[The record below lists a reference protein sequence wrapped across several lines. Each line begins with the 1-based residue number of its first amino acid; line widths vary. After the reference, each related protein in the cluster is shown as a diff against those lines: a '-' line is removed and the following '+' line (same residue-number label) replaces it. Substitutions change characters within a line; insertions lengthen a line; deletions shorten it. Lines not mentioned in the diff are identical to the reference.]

1 MNAKRLMKWVI
12 VLVLLSVLPVMTVAL
27 AQDQEPAVPD
37 LTGETTEE
45 VTDVNAPEAGCIPRP
60 KEVAVFLHEQY
71 GGTCKIRKVGRYPNA
86 AAMGM
91 ADNSITAIKV
101 GSQARIVLFRD
112 KDFKGVTAAYLVN
125 APNLGYDPIGND
137 TVSSFKVELRAKTGC
152 VPNNNQIALFEHIN
166 YGGQCV
172 LKDVGNYRNAL
183 EIGLPDNLVSSVKVG
198 ARLRLVLYRDNDFG
212 GVTGTY
218 LANDSSFGGDPI
230 GNDTV
235 SSIRVDVKMNPNG
248 ICKPKPNQI
257 ALFEHINYGG
267 RCVVKEIGDY
277 PNDLA
282 VGLPENLV
290 TSIKVGAA
298 VWAVLYDGQNF
309 TGGTATVLSSDP
321 NLSDT
326 PIGHDSMSSL
336 KVYSD

>member
-1 MNAKRLMKWVI
+1 MSMKRILRWSI
-12 VLVLLSVLPVMTVAL
+12 VLFLLATLPVMTVAL

-37 LTGETTEE
+37 FTGETSED
-45 VTDVNAPEAGCIPRP
+45 VTNVDAPEAGCIPKP
-60 KEVAVFLHEQY
+60 KEVAVFLHAGY
-71 GGTCKIRKVGRYPNA
+71 GGTCIIRKVGRYPNA

-91 ADNSITAIKV
+91 ADNSITSVIV
-101 GSQARIVLFRD
+101 GSQARVVLFRD
-112 KDFKGVTAAYLVN
+112 KDFKGMTAAYETNVPDLYWE
-125 APNLGYDPIGND
+125 PFGND
-137 TVSSFKVELRAKTGC
+137 QVSSFKVELRAKTGC

-183 EIGLPDNLVSSVKVG
+183 EIGLPDNIVSSVKVG

-218 LANDSSFGGDPI
+218 LANDNSFGGDPI

-235 SSIRVDVKMNPNG
+235 SSMRVDVKMSPTAK
-248 ICKPKPNQI
+248 CKPKPNQV
-257 ALFEHINYGG
+257 ALFEHVNYGG
-267 RCVVKEIGDY
+267 RCVLKEIGEY

-290 TSIKVGAA
+290 TSIKVGAD
-298 VWAVLYDGQNF
+298 VWAVLYDGLNF
-309 TGGTATVLSSDP
+309 GGGTATVLVSDP